1 MGMTVI
7 FDLGGVLVNL
17 DWDKVCADL
26 RHHSNSGDVRSE
38 VVNGP
43 IVRSA
48 MGGYLNPRA
57 YHEALCQK
65 LKANLTYD
73 EFVEIWNGLLSA
85 NETIVPLVLR
95 LKMDHRLVL
104 ASNTD
109 PIHFAHSVEHYSV
122 LKNFERYFL
131 SYEMR
136 LLKPDPAYYQNV
148 LDTLDVPASDCV
160 FIDDRVEN
168 VEAARGVGIASIRFI
183 SIDQLERDLKTF
195 L

>member
-1 MGMTVI
+1 MTVI

-17 DWDKVCADL
+17 DWDKVCSDL
-26 RHHSNSGDVRSE
+26 RDHSDSLDIRSE

-48 MGGYLNPRA
+48 MEGLLDSRA

-65 LKANLTYD
+65 LQAKLTYD
-73 EFVEIWNGLLSA
+73 EFVDVWKGLLSA
-85 NETIVPLVLR
+85 NEAIVPLVER
-95 LKMDHRLVL
+95 LKVDHRLIL

-109 PIHFAHSVEHYSV
+109 PIHFAHSVEHYPV

-136 LLKPDPAYYQNV
+136 LMKPDPAYYRDV
-148 LDTLDVPASDCV
+148 LDRLDVPAGDCV
-160 FIDDRVEN
+160 FIDDRTEN

-183 SIDQLERDLKTF
+183 SVDQLERDLKAF

>member
-1 MGMTVI
+1 MTVI

-17 DWDKVCADL
+17 DWDKVCAKL
-26 RHHSNSGDVRSE
+26 QQHSNADDVRTE
-38 VVNGP
+38 VINGP

-48 MGGYLNPRA
+48 MEGYLNPRA

-73 EFVEIWNGLLSA
+73 EFVDIWNGLLSA
-85 NETIVPLVLR
+85 NEFIVPLVER
-95 LKMDHRLVL
+95 LKVDHRLIL

-109 PIHFAHSVEHYSV
+109 PIHFAYSVEHFPV

-131 SYEMR
+131 SCEMR
-136 LLKPDPAYYQNV
+136 LLKPDPAYYRNV
-148 LDTLDVPASDCV
+148 LDTLDVPAGDCI
-160 FIDDRVEN
+160 FIDDRAEN
-168 VEAARGVGIASIRFI
+168 VEAARGVGIASIRFM
-183 SIDQLERDLKTF
+183 SVDQLERDLRTI

>member
-1 MGMTVI
+1 MTVI

-17 DWDKVCADL
+17 DWDKVCSDL
-26 RHHSNSGDVRSE
+26 RDHSDSLDIRSE

-48 MGGYLNPRA
+48 MEGLLDSRA

-65 LKANLTYD
+65 LQAKLTYD
-73 EFVEIWNGLLSA
+73 EFVDVWKGLLSA
-85 NETIVPLVLR
+85 NEAIVPLVER
-95 LKMDHRLVL
+95 LKVDHRLIL

-109 PIHFAHSVEHYSV
+109 PIHFAHSVEHYPV

-136 LLKPDPAYYQNV
+136 LMKPDPAYYRDV
-148 LDTLDVPASDCV
+148 LDRLDVPAGDCV
-160 FIDDRVEN
+160 FIDDRTEN

-183 SIDQLERDLKTF
+183 SVDQLERNLKFF

>member
-1 MGMTVI
+1 MGMIVI

-26 RHHSNSGDVRSE
+26 RHHSDSRDVRSE

-48 MGGYLNPRA
+48 MEGSLNPRD

-65 LKANLTYD
+65 LKANLTYA

-85 NETIVPLVLR
+85 NETIVSLVER
-95 LKMDHRLVL
+95 LKVDHRLIL

-136 LLKPDPAYYQNV
+136 LLKPDPAYYRNV
-148 LDTLDVPASDCV
+148 LDALDVLAGDCV
-160 FIDDRVEN
+160 FIDDRAEN
-168 VEAARGVGIASIRFI
+168 VEAARGVGISSIRFM
-183 SIDQLERDLKTF
+183 SVAQLERDLKTV